1 MKTKF
6 KQYIKEIITFVVMV
20 VIISNV
26 VSYYKSI
33 DINKTKLDIEN
44 ISTNGEPIVIH
55 FWSTWCPICKVEAPN
70 IENISQNYN
79 VITIAVGTTKEK
91 IKEYLKENNLSFKV
105 INDENSLYA
114 NRYNISVYPT
124 TLIYDKDKDLIFSEV
139 GYTST
144 LGLKLRLWWAG
155 L

>member
-55 FWSTWCPICKVEAPN
+55 FWSTWCPICKVEASN